1 MNFIAFFD
9 ILWLNIKDELALW
22 LKFIQNPGNK
32 EVQKY
37 MEENRFLKQAKEELA
52 YLSGEPYF
60 MEEVEERA
68 RYLREQYSFNA
79 KAKRDG
85 IEIGE
90 KKAEKKLKESKIEIA
105 KKLLLEN
112 MSIKK
117 IAEITELTEEEIKK
131 MQQK

>member
-1 MNFIAFFD
+1 
-9 ILWLNIKDELALW
+9 
-22 LKFIQNPGNK
+22 
-32 EVQKY
+32 

-85 IEIGE
+85 IKIGE
-90 KKAEKKLKESKIEIA
+90 KIGQRTGEEKGKRKKQIEIA
-105 KKLLLEN
+105 KKLLLEK
-112 MSIKK
+112 MTIKK
-117 IAEITELTEEEIKK
+117 IAEITGLTEEEIKK
-131 MQQK
+131 IQK

>member
-1 MNFIAFFD
+1 
-9 ILWLNIKDELALW
+9 
-22 LKFIQNPGNK
+22 
-32 EVQKY
+32 

-85 IEIGE
+85 IKIGERKAKRIGE
-90 KKAEKKLKESKIEIA
+90 KKVQENKIEIA
-105 KKLLLEN
+105 RKLI
-112 MSIKK
+112 SKK
-117 IAEITELTEEEIKK
+117 IPIKEIVEITEQKK
-131 MQQK
+131 K

>member
-1 MNFIAFFD
+1 M
-9 ILWLNIKDELALW
+9 IKDELALW

-85 IEIGE
+85 IKIG
-90 KKAEKKLKESKIEIA
+90 EKKLKENKIEIA
-105 KKLLLEN
+105 KKLLLKG
-112 MSIKK
+112 MK
-117 IAEITELTEEEIKK
+117 IEEIVEITELTEEEIKK